1 MTPTPENAPPDNTSA
16 APPGTGDEASTALPP
31 ATAKPHNPAL
41 DGLRA
46 IAVLAV
52 FVHHMGLLPGG
63 YLGVDLF
70 LVLSGFLITG
80 LLLAERDRTGRISLR
95 AFWGRRAFRLL
106 PAFYVFAVV
115 GVPLV
120 LLLKS
125 HSDQVQ
131 FLWNG
136 LASVFYVANIQRT
149 FDPPGGDSWFGH
161 TWTLSM
167 EEQFYLL
174 WPLALVVICGR
185 SRLRRRLPTLLIGA
199 ILLVVIWR
207 EILIVDGQENLRI
220 YFGPDGRVDSLL
232 VGCLLGVWRHQA
244 VAPPALGWSS
254 RGPRQAAILRDVAR
268 LGPAALMALVALFVF
283 GPDLHGRPNW
293 LAYGGYT
300 AVAAVAAVAVLAA
313 DQQRPAWLAGFLS
326 TRVMSWIGR
335 ISYSFYLWHFPVT
348 GTALDKLMPRVG
360 RVPAA
365 GVALVIS
372 MGLASASYYLVER
385 PVQRRRPAWTNPGT
399 GRVPRQRTDAAP
411 AGGVGVAGVPGAVMP
426 ATATPTG
433 PVGGI
438 APVPAD

>member
-1 MTPTPENAPPDNTSA
+1 MTPGLDNASPDSTIPAPSDTRA
-16 APPGTGDEASTALPP
+16 AASTALAPTP
-31 ATAKPHNPAL
+31 AKIHNPAL

-120 LLLKS
+120 LLLKD

-207 EILIVDGQENLRI
+207 ELLIVDGQENLRI
-220 YFGPDGRVDSLL
+220 YFGPDSRVDSLL

-244 VAPPALGWSS
+244 VAPPALGWST
-254 RGPRQAAILRDVAR
+254 RGPGQAAILREVAR

-283 GPDLHGRPNW
+283 GPDLHGKPNW

-300 AVAAVAAVAVLAA
+300 VVAAVAAVAVLAA
-313 DQQRPAWLAGFLS
+313 DQQRPARLARVLS
-326 TRVMSWIGR
+326 TPVLSWIGR

-365 GVALVIS
+365 GVALAIS
-372 MGLASASYYLVER
+372 MGLASASYYFVER

-399 GRVPRQRTDAAP
+399 GRVPRQRAEAP
-411 AGGVGVAGVPGAVMP
+411 AEIGVAPGSSSVW
-426 ATATPTG
+426 TG
-433 PVGGI
+433 RRGPRVRKAGG
-438 APVPAD
+438 AR

>member
-1 MTPTPENAPPDNTSA
+1 MSDAFTPTPT
-16 APPGTGDEASTALPP
+16 
-31 ATAKPHNPAL
+31 KPHNPAL

-80 LLLAERDRTGRISLR
+80 LLLAEHDRTGRISLR

-115 GVPLV
+115 GIPLV
-120 LLLKS
+120 LLLKD

-149 FDPPGGDSWFGH
+149 FNPPGGDSWFGH

-185 SRLRRRLPTLLIGA
+185 SRLRRRLPTLLISA
-199 ILLVVIWR
+199 ILLVVSWR

-220 YFGPDGRVDSLL
+220 YFGPDGRVDSLM

-244 VAPPALGWSS
+244 VAPPALGWSV
-254 RGPRQAAILRDVAR
+254 RGPRQAEILRDVAR

-300 AVAAVAAVAVLAA
+300 AVAAIAAVAVLAA
-313 DQQRPAWLAGFLS
+313 DQQRPTWLARFLG
-326 TRVMSWIGR
+326 TRVMTWIGR

-399 GRVPRQRTDAAP
+399 SRVPRQRTERPAAAGVTVP
-411 AGGVGVAGVPGAVMP
+411 AVSLTVPVPGPGPGLPANATPVPGVPG
-426 ATATPTG
+426 G
-433 PVGGI
+433 SGSGG
-438 APVPAD
+438 